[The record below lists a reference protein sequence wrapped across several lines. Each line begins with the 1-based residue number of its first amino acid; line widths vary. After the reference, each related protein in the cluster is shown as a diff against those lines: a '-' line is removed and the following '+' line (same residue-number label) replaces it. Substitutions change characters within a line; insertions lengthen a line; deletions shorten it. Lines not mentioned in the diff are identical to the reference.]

1 MDHDSSNN
9 IIFNLAHFGRNIRR
23 KMNTQIFKV
32 GDRVFDALYGWG
44 EVINC
49 DGYGSFPVIVY
60 FDKGNKSWYTL
71 DGRVYLESNPT
82 LSFTEYTLEG
92 FSQQRSKPEIKFPC
106 TGMFGEKGFGVCVG
120 KNNLEHYICELGDAW
135 STFKPMSLEKYC
147 KLNNIEL

>member
-1 MDHDSSNN
+1 MEKQV
-9 IIFNLAHFGRNIRR
+9 FER
-23 KMNTQIFKV
+23 QIFKIQ
-32 GDRVFDALYGWG
+32 DRVFDALYGWG

-92 FSQQRSKPEIKFPC
+92 FSQERQIKFPC
-106 TGMFGEKGFGVCVG
+106 TGMFNETAFGILLIIFLLILLVM
-120 KNNLEHYICELGDAW
+120 L
-135 STFKPMSLEKYC
+135 
-147 KLNNIEL
+147 LNFIM